1 MLWTNEMDSLMCS
14 LIGLALT
21 PGDHDGRIQTNIGRR
36 SQTK

>member
-21 PGDHDGRIQTNIGRR
+21 PGDHDGLIQTNIGLS

>member
-21 PGDHDGRIQTNIGRR
+21 SGDHDGRIQTNIGRR